1 MKSLIIIA
9 IIAIFTGNL
18 FSQEKYNIDI
28 KSSELRWEG
37 KKIIGGHW
45 GTVNF
50 QSGFLTVKAN
60 KITGGEFTIDMK
72 SIKVLDLKENDGKSK
87 LEGHL
92 KSDDFF
98 STDKFKISTFK
109 ITKATE
115 LVAVKKGQP
124 NYKLTGNMTIRG
136 ITHHITFSALIEI
149 KDNIITSNADFS
161 IDRTKWNIKYNS
173 GNFFKDLGDKI
184 IKDEIPFKIK
194 ITAKK

>member
-1 MKSLIIIA
+1 MKTLIILAILA
-9 IIAIFTGNL
+9 IISSNL
-18 FSQEKYNIDI
+18 YSQDRYNIDV

-37 KKIIGGHW
+37 NKVIGGHW

-50 QSGFLTVKAN
+50 QSGFLAVKAN

-72 SIKVLDLKENDGKSK
+72 SIKVLDLKENEGKSK

-98 STDKFKISTFK
+98 STDKFKTSTFK
-109 ITKATE
+109 ITKVTE
-115 LVAVKKGQP
+115 LVAAKKGQP

-136 ITHHITFSALIEI
+136 ITHQITLSALIEI

-173 GNFFKDLGDKI
+173 GNFFKDLGDNL
-184 IKDEIPFKIK
+184 IKNEIPFKIK

>member
-1 MKSLIIIA
+1 MKTLIIIA
-9 IIAIFTGNL
+9 IIAIFSGNL
-18 FSQEKYNIDI
+18 YSQDRYNIDV

-37 KKIIGGHW
+37 NKVIGGHW

-50 QSGFLTVKAN
+50 QGGFLTVKAN

-72 SIKVLDLKENDGKSK
+72 SIKVLDLKENEGKSK

-98 STDKFKISTFK
+98 STDKFKTSTFK

-136 ITHHITFSALIEI
+136 ITHQITFSALIEI
-149 KDNIITSNADFS
+149 KDNTITSNADFS

-173 GNFFKDLGDKI
+173 GNFFKDLGDKL

-194 ITAKK
+194 IKANK